1 MRWEETGDW
10 LVSSPLFGILV
21 TLAAYAVGRWAQR
34 RTGSPLVQPVFVAIL
49 LVGGLLLALD
59 IDYADYLEG
68 AAYVGFWLGPA
79 TVALALPLHAELSLV
94 RRSALPLAIGL
105 LVGSAVS
112 IVSAV
117 LLTRWAGG
125 TEALQLTMAPKA
137 ATTPVSI
144 AIAEQVGGIPA
155 LTAVITIV
163 TGIIGAMVGPWVLD
177 RVGVRDKRAR
187 GIALGTTSHGIGTA
201 RALQESVTE
210 GAFSALT
217 MALAALATSA
227 LVPLVLLVL

>member
-1 MRWEETGDW
+1 MKWEETGDW

-49 LVGGLLLALD
+49 LIGGLLLALD

-163 TGIIGAMVGPWVLD
+163 TGIIGAMVGPWLLD

-227 LVPLVLLVL
+227 LVPLLLLVL

>member
-1 MRWEETGDW
+1 MRWEETGGW
-10 LVSSPLFGILV
+10 LVTSPLFGILA

-34 RTGSPLVQPVFVAIL
+34 RTGSPLLQPVFVAIVL
-49 LVGGLLLALD
+49 IGGLLLVLD
-59 IDYADYLEG
+59 IDYTDYLTG
-68 AAYVGFWLGPA
+68 ASYVGFWLGPA
-79 TVALALPLHAELSLV
+79 TVALALPLYAELALV
-94 RRSALPLAIGL
+94 RRTALPLVVGL
-105 LVGSAVS
+105 LAGTVVS

-125 TEALQLTMAPKA
+125 TEALQLTLAPKA
-137 ATTPVSI
+137 ATTPVSL
-144 AIAEQVGGIPA
+144 AISHEIGGIPA

-163 TGIIGAMVGPWVLD
+163 TGIVGAMLGPWVLD

-201 RALQESVTE
+201 RALQNGVTE
-210 GAFSALT
+210 GALSALC

-227 LVPLVLLVL
+227 LVPLLLLWL

>member
-1 MRWEETGDW
+1 MRWAETGDW

-21 TLAAYAVGRWAQR
+21 TLAAYAAGRWAQR

-49 LVGGLLLALD
+49 LIGGLLMAFD
-59 IDYADYLEG
+59 VDYADYLEG

-79 TVALALPLHAELSLV
+79 TVALALPLHAELALV
-94 RRSALPLAIGL
+94 RRTALPLVVGL
-105 LVGSAVS
+105 LAGAVVS

-117 LLTRWAGG
+117 LFTRWTGG

-144 AIAEQVGGIPA
+144 AVAEGIGGIPA

-163 TGIIGAMVGPWVLD
+163 TGIIGAMFGPWVLD
-177 RVGVRDKRAR
+177 RAGVRDKRAR

-201 RALQESVTE
+201 RALQEGVSE
-210 GAFSALT
+210 GAFSALC

-227 LVPLVLLVL
+227 LVPLLLLIL

>member
-49 LVGGLLLALD
+49 LIGGLLLALD